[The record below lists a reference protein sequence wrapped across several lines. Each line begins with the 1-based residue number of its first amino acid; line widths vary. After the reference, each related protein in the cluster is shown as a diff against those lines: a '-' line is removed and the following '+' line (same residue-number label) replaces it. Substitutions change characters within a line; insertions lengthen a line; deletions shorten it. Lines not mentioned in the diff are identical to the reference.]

1 MILRF
6 DSPIVRARASTPLAL
21 AVILALGAPP
31 RSTFL

>member
-1 MILRF
+1 MDLRF
-6 DSPIVRARASTPLAL
+6 NSPIVRARASTPLAL